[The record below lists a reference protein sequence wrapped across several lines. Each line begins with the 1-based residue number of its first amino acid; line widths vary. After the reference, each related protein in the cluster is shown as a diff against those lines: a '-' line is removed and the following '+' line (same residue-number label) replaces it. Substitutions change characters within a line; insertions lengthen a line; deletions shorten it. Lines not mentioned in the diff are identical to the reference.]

1 MATKKPTPKKEAK
14 PKAKP
19 APKPKPKAKTPKVK
33 KETREEK
40 IARETQEKK
49 VQVLK
54 IFEKK
59 LANVSQTC
67 EAANIG
73 RRTFYY
79 WREND
84 KDFDDACKDIE
95 DALIDFTESKLIEK
109 INDSD
114 LTAIIFYLKT
124 KGKDRGYVER
134 SEQNVTMNP
143 FIEAMQD
150 LPDPPQS

>member
-1 MATKKPTPKKEAK
+1 MEKKKPTSKKASKK
-14 PKAKP
+14 PVKKA
-19 APKPKPKAKTPKVK
+19 APKVK

-59 LANVSQTC
+59 GANVSATC

-84 KDFDDACKDIE
+84 KDFDAACKDIE
-95 DALIDFTESKLIEK
+95 EALVDFAESMLMQK
-109 INDSD
+109 ISADKD

-134 SEQNVTMNP
+134 TEQDVKMNP

>member
-1 MATKKPTPKKEAK
+1 MATKKPTPKKEE
-14 PKAKP
+14 
-19 APKPKPKAKTPKVK
+19 KPKAKTPKVK

-54 IFEKK
+54 IFDKK

-67 EAANIG
+67 EAAKIG

-84 KDFDDACKDIE
+84 KDFDAACKDIE
-95 DALIDFTESKLIEK
+95 DALIDFTESKLLER

-134 SEQNVTMNP
+134 TENNVSMGP
-143 FIEAMQD
+143 FIDAMKD
-150 LPDPPQS
+150 IPDPPKD

>member
-1 MATKKPTPKKEAK
+1 MATKKPTPKKEQK

-19 APKPKPKAKTPKVK
+19 ATKPKPKAKTPKVK

-40 IARETQEKK
+40 IARETAERKAITIKAYEKK
-49 VQVLK
+49 GG
-54 IFEKK
+54 
-59 LANVSQTC
+59 NVAATC

-73 RRTFYY
+73 RRTFYL
-79 WREND
+79 WKETD
-84 KDFDDACKDIE
+84 PEFAEAIKDLDE
-95 DALIDFTESKLIEK
+95 SLLDFAESKLMEK
-109 INDSD
+109 VQDGD
-114 LTAIIFYLKT
+114 LTAIIFTLKT

-134 SEQNVTMNP
+134 TEQDVKMNP

>member
-1 MATKKPTPKKEAK
+1 MATD
-14 PKAKP
+14 
-19 APKPKPKAKTPKVK
+19 
-33 KETREEK
+33 
-40 IARETQEKK
+40 Q
-49 VQVLK
+49 
-54 IFEKK
+54 KK
-59 LANVSQTC
+59 LANLSQTC

-84 KDFDDACKDIE
+84 KDFDAACKDIE
-95 DALIDFTESKLIEK
+95 EALIDFTESKLIEK

-134 SEQNVTMNP
+134 TEQDVKMNP

>member
-1 MATKKPTPKKEAK
+1 MTSKKAAKKPVKKA
-14 PKAKP
+14 
-19 APKPKPKAKTPKVK
+19 APKPK

-59 LANVSQTC
+59 GANVSVTC

-84 KDFDDACKDIE
+84 KDFDAACKDIE
-95 DALIDFTESKLIEK
+95 EALVDFAESMLIEK
-109 INDSD
+109 INGKD

-124 KGKDRGYVER
+124 KGKDRGYEER
-134 SEQNVTMNP
+134 TEQDVKMNP

>member
-1 MATKKPTPKKEAK
+1 MEKKKTTQKKAVRKKAATKKSP
-14 PKAKP
+14 
-19 APKPKPKAKTPKVK
+19 PKPK

-67 EAANIG
+67 EAAKIG

-84 KDFDDACKDIE
+84 KDFDAACKDIE
-95 DALIDFTESKLIEK
+95 DALIDFTESKLIER

-134 SEQNVTMNP
+134 TENNVSMGP
-143 FIEAMQD
+143 FIDAMKD
-150 LPDPPQS
+150 IPDPPKD

>member
-1 MATKKPTPKKEAK
+1 MEKKKTTSKKAAKKPVKKAASK
-14 PKAKP
+14 P
-19 APKPKPKAKTPKVK
+19 K

-49 VQVLK
+49 LQVLK

-59 LANVSQTC
+59 GANVSVTC

-84 KDFDDACKDIE
+84 KDFDAACKDIE
-95 DALIDFTESKLIEK
+95 EALVDFAESMLIEK
-109 INDSD
+109 INGKD

-134 SEQNVTMNP
+134 TEQDVKMNP

>member
-1 MATKKPTPKKEAK
+1 MEKKEQKKKPAAKKTTAK
-14 PKAKP
+14 KTVKKKSP
-19 APKPKPKAKTPKVK
+19 PKPK

-49 VQVLK
+49 LQVLK

-59 LANVSQTC
+59 GANVSVTC

-84 KDFDDACKDIE
+84 KDFDAACKEIE
-95 DALIDFTESKLIEK
+95 DALVDFAESMLMEK
-109 INDSD
+109 INDKD

-134 SEQNVTMNP
+134 SEQDIKMNP

-150 LPDPPQS
+150 LPDPPQE

>member
-1 MATKKPTPKKEAK
+1 MEKKEQKKKPAAKKTTAK
-14 PKAKP
+14 KTVKKKSP
-19 APKPKPKAKTPKVK
+19 PKPK

-40 IARETQEKK
+40 IARETAERKAITIKAYEKK
-49 VQVLK
+49 GG
-54 IFEKK
+54 
-59 LANVSQTC
+59 NVASTC

-73 RRTFYY
+73 RRTFYL
-79 WREND
+79 WKETD
-84 KDFDDACKDIE
+84 PEFAEAIKDLDE
-95 DALIDFTESKLIEK
+95 SLLDFAESKLMEK
-109 INDSD
+109 VQDGD
-114 LTAIIFYLKT
+114 LTAIIFTLKT

>member
-1 MATKKPTPKKEAK
+1 MEKKKTTSKKAAKKPVKKAASK
-14 PKAKP
+14 P
-19 APKPKPKAKTPKVK
+19 K

-59 LANVSQTC
+59 GANVSVTC

-84 KDFDDACKDIE
+84 KDFDAACKDIE
-95 DALIDFTESKLIEK
+95 EALVDFAESMLIEK
-109 INDSD
+109 INGKD

-134 SEQNVTMNP
+134 TEQDVKMNP

>member
-1 MATKKPTPKKEAK
+1 MATKNPIPKKEQKPKAK
-14 PKAKP
+14 PKAKVE
-19 APKPKPKAKTPKVK
+19 KVK

-49 VQVLK
+49 AQVLK

-59 LANVSQTC
+59 GANVSATC
-67 EAANIG
+67 SAANIG

-84 KDFDDACKDIE
+84 KDFDVACKDIE
-95 DALIDFTESKLIEK
+95 DSLVDFAESMLVEK
-109 INDSD
+109 INDKD

-134 SEQNVTMNP
+134 TEQDVKMNP

>member
-1 MATKKPTPKKEAK
+1 MATKKPTPKKEEK

-59 LANVSQTC
+59 GANVSVTC

-84 KDFDDACKDIE
+84 KDFDAACKDIE
-95 DALIDFTESKLIEK
+95 DALVDFAESMLVEK
-109 INDSD
+109 IQDKD

-134 SEQNVTMNP
+134 TEQDVKMNP

>member
-1 MATKKPTPKKEAK
+1 MEKKKPTSKKASKK
-14 PKAKP
+14 PVKKA
-19 APKPKPKAKTPKVK
+19 APKVK

-40 IARETQEKK
+40 IARETREKK

-59 LANVSQTC
+59 GANVSATC

-84 KDFDDACKDIE
+84 KDFDAACKDIE
-95 DALIDFTESKLIEK
+95 EALVDFAESMLMQK
-109 INDSD
+109 ISADKD

-143 FIEAMQD
+143 FIEAMQG
-150 LPDPPQS
+150 LPDPPQE

>member
-19 APKPKPKAKTPKVK
+19 APKPKPKAKTPKPK

-49 VQVLK
+49 LQVLK
-54 IFEKK
+54 IYEKK
-59 LANVSQTC
+59 GANVSATC
-67 EAANIG
+67 SAANIG

-84 KDFDDACKDIE
+84 KDFDAACKDVE
-95 DALIDFTESKLIEK
+95 EALVDFAESMLIEK
-109 INDSD
+109 INDKD
-114 LTAIIFYLKT
+114 LTAVIFYLKT

-134 SEQNVTMNP
+134 NEQDIKMNP

>member
-19 APKPKPKAKTPKVK
+19 APKPKKPKAPKPK
-33 KETREEK
+33 EETREEK
-40 IARETQEKK
+40 IARETREKK

-59 LANVSQTC
+59 GANVSATC

-84 KDFDDACKDIE
+84 KDFDAACKDIE
-95 DALIDFTESKLIEK
+95 EALVDFAESMLMQK
-109 INDSD
+109 ISADKD

-134 SEQNVTMNP
+134 TEQDVKMNP

>member
-1 MATKKPTPKKEAK
+1 MATKKPTPKKEQK

-19 APKPKPKAKTPKVK
+19 APKPKKPKAPKVK

-40 IARETQEKK
+40 IARETAERKAITIKAYEKK
-49 VQVLK
+49 GG
-54 IFEKK
+54 
-59 LANVSQTC
+59 NVAATC
-67 EAANIG
+67 GAANIG

-84 KDFDDACKDIE
+84 KDFDAACKDIE
-95 DALIDFTESKLIEK
+95 DALVDFTESKLMEK

-134 SEQNVTMNP
+134 TEQDVKMNP